1 MTTTTRLPE
10 RLHIIDALRGFTLLG
25 IILAHMLEQ
34 YNGGMLPEKIASQN
48 TSALDMIFSALVSI
62 LVSGKF
68 FMIFSFLFG
77 MSFYLQLSKGKG
89 DLSFLAKFAW
99 RLILLFAIGMIH
111 HLHYRGDILTI
122 YALLGFGLLI
132 TYKLPVKYILIS
144 GLVLTIDLPG
154 ILTRVVQLAIH
165 DTDINGVLNQDQSV
179 LMHYYDTFKSGSYLQ
194 LLKENLNSF
203 LLKMEFQVWSGRI
216 YITMGMFLLGYYA
229 GTKRLFEQLPESL
242 PQFKRYLKLAA
253 WSLLAIFL
261 FGIGFFLVSNMII
274 QGGLPKDANIA
285 AGVSIMNIFNACLTI
300 IYIAWFA
307 ILFQREKWQKRL
319 MIFYEAGRMGLT
331 TYILQ
336 SAFGL
341 TLLSTL
347 GFGLVGEFG
356 AAILF
361 LLAIGFFAIQIALS
375 KFWLTYFNY
384 GPIEWG
390 WRCLTNFTWVPL
402 AKATSSNLEVRSE

>member
-10 RLHIIDALRGFTLLG
+10 RVHLIDALRGFTLLG

-34 YNGGMLPEKIASQN
+34 YNGGMMPEKIANQN
-48 TSALDMIFSALVSI
+48 TSVVDMIFSALVGI

-89 DLSFLAKFAW
+89 DLPFLTKFAW
-99 RLILLFAIGMIH
+99 RLILLFMIGMIH

-122 YALLGFGLLI
+122 YALLGFGLLL
-132 TYKLPVKYILIS
+132 TYKLPVKYILLL
-144 GLVLTIDLPG
+144 GLALTLDLPG
-154 ILTRVVQLAIH
+154 ILTRTVQMAIH
-165 DTDINGVLNQDQSV
+165 DTSMNSVLNQDQSI
-179 LMHYYDTFKSGSYLQ
+179 LMHYYDTFKSGDYFS

-203 LLKMEFQVWSGRI
+203 ILKMQFQVWSGRI

-229 GTKRLFEQLPESL
+229 GTKKIFEQLPDSI
-242 PQFKRYLKLAA
+242 PQLKKYLRIAA

-261 FGIGFFLVSNMII
+261 FGIAFFLISNMII
-274 QGGLPKDANIA
+274 SGGLPKDANIA
-285 AGVSIMNIFNACLTI
+285 AGVSIMNIFNACLTV
-300 IYIAWFA
+300 IYIVWFSL
-307 ILFQREKWQKRL
+307 LFQKEKWQKRL
-319 MIFYEAGRMGLT
+319 MIFYETGRMGLT
-331 TYILQ
+331 TYIMQ
-336 SAFGL
+336 SVFGL
-341 TLLSTL
+341 ALLSTL

-361 LLAIGFFAIQIALS
+361 LIAIGFFVIQIAVS
-375 KFWLTYFNY
+375 KLWLTYFNY
-384 GPIEWG
+384 GPIEWA